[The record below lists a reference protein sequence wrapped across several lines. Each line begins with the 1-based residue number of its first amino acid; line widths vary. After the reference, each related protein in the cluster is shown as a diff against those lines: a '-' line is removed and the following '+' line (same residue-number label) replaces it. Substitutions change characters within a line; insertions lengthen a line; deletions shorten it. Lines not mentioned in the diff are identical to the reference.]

1 MNEHDIEDVEIRL
14 FIEALALRH
23 GYDFRHYA
31 KASIKR
37 RVKAL
42 ARAVGCP
49 DVGRMIP
56 MLLREDGFLPRA
68 LSQLSVPVTEM
79 FRDPHVFLALRREV
93 LPLLDSYPR
102 INIWQAGCASGEET
116 VSLAILLKEE
126 GLLHKTQIYATD
138 INDTAL
144 AKAEEGIYPA
154 AVIAAGERNYRK
166 AGGAGTFGDYFHTA
180 YEFSRVAPEIRERIV
195 FAHHNLVGDGVFCEV
210 NMVLCRNVLIYF
222 DRALQG
228 KVLSLFNESLGRGG
242 FLCLGTQET
251 LQFVDVA
258 SQFSAIDPECRI
270 FKKLG
275 ARP

>member
-1 MNEHDIEDVEIRL
+1 MKEHDIEEVEIRL
-14 FIEALALRH
+14 FVEAMALRH

-42 ARAVGCP
+42 ARAMGCA
-49 DVGRMIP
+49 DVGRLIP
-56 MLLREDGFLPRA
+56 MLLREDGFLSQA
-68 LSQLSVPVTEM
+68 LSHLSVPVTEM
-79 FRDPHVFLALRREV
+79 FRDPQVFLALRREV

-102 INIWQAGCASGEET
+102 INIWQAGCASGEEA

-138 INDTAL
+138 INDAAL

-154 AVIAAGERNYRK
+154 AVIATGERNYRK
-166 AGGAGTFGDYFHTA
+166 AGGTGAFVDYFHTA

-228 KVLSLFNESLGRGG
+228 KVLSLFNESLARGG
-242 FLCLGTQET
+242 FLCLGTQES
-251 LQFVDVA
+251 LQFTTMDGQFAAVD
-258 SQFSAIDPECRI
+258 QECRI
-270 FKKLG
+270 FKKTG
-275 ARP
+275 ARA

>member
-1 MNEHDIEDVEIRL
+1 MKEHDIEDVEIRL
-14 FIEALALRH
+14 FIEAIALRH
-23 GYDFRHYA
+23 GYDFRHYS

-42 ARAVGCP
+42 ARAMDCP

-56 MLLREDGFLPRA
+56 RLLRDDSFLSQA
-68 LSQLSVPVTEM
+68 LSHLSVPVTAM
-79 FRDPHVFLALRREV
+79 FRDPPVFLALRREV

-116 VSLAILLKEE
+116 VSLAILLKEA

-138 INDTAL
+138 INDAAL

-154 AVIAAGERNYRK
+154 TVIAAGERNYRK
-166 AGGAGTFGDYFHTA
+166 AGGTGNFGDYFRTA
-180 YEFSRVAPEIRERIV
+180 YDFSKVTPEIRERIV

-222 DRALQG
+222 DRSLQS
-228 KVLSLFNESLGRGG
+228 KVLSLFNDSLGRGG
-242 FLCLGTQET
+242 FLCLGTQES
-251 LQFVDVA
+251 LQFTEVA
-258 SQFSAIDPECRI
+258 GQFSAIDPECRI
-270 FKKLG
+270 FKKTG